1 MLVELKKKK
10 KENGNGNF
18 LNHVFKS
25 IKKFNVRLWYHTKNN
40 NLFPKFRKE
49 LLPEVIKNAAFLS
62 LLDFSRPVFVTS
74 ATLSKEE
81 SFRECAL
88 HATGKRNIQK
98 KGKRK

>member
-1 MLVELKKKK
+1 MLVGVKKQE

-49 LLPEVIKNAAFLS
+49 LLPEVIKNAA
-62 LLDFSRPVFVTS
+62 
-74 ATLSKEE
+74 
-81 SFRECAL
+81 
-88 HATGKRNIQK
+88 
-98 KGKRK
+98 